1 MSSALVNTL
10 LQSSLIN
17 PAEADRI
24 LAEMRHHHLNDIAAI
39 VSSGVF
45 SDRDL
50 AKQLAHLAA
59 LPMDDVHHYDYQSV
73 CKKLSLRPL
82 IERHSVLPLALDK
95 DVLTLGIANPFDTR
109 SQDECRF
116 ASGYQ
121 ISPVILPLRQLENA
135 IRRIYGDPITSTLHT
150 ASLNDNEIAQLSAAQ
165 APPSEQAAD
174 NDDAPVSRYLNHLLL
189 DAVRRQAS
197 DIHIEPLEKQCRI
210 RFRCDGLLLIH
221 ATPPSDLAARLAARL
236 KILAR
241 LNIAERRLPQDGR
254 FRLPL
259 NQDLTVDM
267 RVSTLPA
274 QWGEKVVLRL
284 LDSNH
289 IPLALHRLGYTD
301 GQRNVFEQALTKPQ
315 GLILVTGPTGSGK
328 TLSLYAALNLL
339 NKEHRNICT
348 AEDPVE
354 IQLPGINQLHI
365 HPAIGLDFATALR
378 TFLRQDPDVIMIG
391 EIRDQET
398 ATMAV
403 RAAQTGHLVLSTL
416 HTNSAADTLNRLQ
429 HLGIAPYELSASL
442 SLIIAQRLVRC
453 LCPHC
458 KQQTD
463 LAISQRQRL
472 AIDASTPVF
481 AANPQGCEHCNQ
493 GYLGRTGLFE
503 LVSCKASQTNPLSEA
518 ALYDFMTEQADG
530 LSLEQAGIRLL
541 CQGLTSLSELQR
553 VLACDNLQ
561 PDAGSA

>member
-1 MSSALVNTL
+1 MNSALINTL

-24 LAEMRHHHLNDIAAI
+24 QTGMRQHHLSDIAA
-39 VSSGVF
+39 VVNAGVF
-45 SDRDL
+45 SDWDL
-50 AKQLAHLAA
+50 AKQLAHLSA
-59 LPMDDVHHYDYQSV
+59 LPMDDVHHYDYQAV
-73 CKKLSLRPL
+73 CKRLTLRPL
-82 IERHSVLPLALDK
+82 IEKHSVLPLALGQ

-109 SQDECRF
+109 GQDECRF

-135 IRRIYGDPITSTLHT
+135 IRRIYGEPISSTLHT
-150 ASLNDNEIAQLSAAQ
+150 ASLNNNEIAQFSAVQ
-165 APPSEQAAD
+165 TAPTETTAD
-174 NDDAPVSRYLNHLLL
+174 KDDAPVSRYLNQLLL

-259 NQDLTVDM
+259 NPELTVDM

-289 IPLALHRLGYTD
+289 IPLALNRLGYTD
-301 GQRNVFEQALTKPQ
+301 RQRSAFEQALTKPQ

-328 TLSLYAALNLL
+328 TLSLYAGLSLL
-339 NKEHRNICT
+339 NQEHRNICT

-458 KQQTD
+458 KRPAELT
-463 LAISQRQRL
+463 ASQRDRL
-472 AIDASTPVF
+472 AIDTATSLF

-493 GYLGRTGLFE
+493 GYLGRTGIFE
-503 LVSCKASQTNPLSEA
+503 LVSCTTSQANPFNET
-518 ALYDFMTEQADG
+518 ALCDFMTDQADDM
-530 LSLEQAGIRLL
+530 SLEQAGIRLL
-541 CQGLTSLSELQR
+541 CQGITSLSELQR
-553 VLACDNLQ
+553 VLAYDSLQ
-561 PDAGSA
+561 PETECG